1 MRVFIAAAT
10 TAVIIGVIP
19 SLAQAQTATGP
30 YVDLGYANA
39 HSSASD
45 LGAVAGRVGYRANS
59 WLGVE
64 GEAAYGVKGDEVT
77 SAGVSGRAKLRSE
90 AAIYGVGY
98 APLSPNTD
106 LFARVG
112 YGSTRVKVS
121 VLGASAVADGDSW
134 NFGVGAQHHFDR
146 ANGVRADYTRQ
157 EFRGK
162 SVHANVFSLA
172 YVRRF

>member
-1 MRVFIAAAT
+1 MRIFIAAVT
-10 TAVIIGVIP
+10 TAVAIGALP
-19 SLAQAQTATGP
+19 GLAQAQSATGP

-39 HSSASD
+39 HSSGAD

-64 GEAAYGVKGDEVT
+64 GEAAYGVKGDDVT
-77 SAGVSGRAKLRSE
+77 TAGVSGRAKLRSE

-112 YGSTRVKVS
+112 YGSSRVKVS
-121 VLGASAVADGDSW
+121 VLGASAVADGESW
-134 NFGVGAQHHFDR
+134 NFGVGARHHFNR
-146 ANGVRADYTRQ
+146 GNGVRADYTRQ
-157 EFRGK
+157 EFRGG
-162 SVHANVFSLA
+162 SVHANVFSMA